1 MASTNTANG
10 PSEVFAANA
19 TLNGGNPAAAA
30 TAPAPSASTSATA
43 SQGSTTNPEEIA
55 WYFVESYYTTL
66 NRTPERLHLFHQKK
80 SSFIWGTEGD
90 NVPVSRGRGEILE
103 RIKDLQFKDCKVR
116 VTNVDSQTSLSSGII
131 VQVLGDMTN
140 NAELSKRFA
149 QTFFLAE
156 QTNPQGYYVLNDIF
170 RYLKDEEEEEV
181 LEGAVEE
188 PAPVAAPEP
197 VAEEVAVPEE
207 KEPEPEV
214 AAEPE
219 APVPAPAPVVEEEVK
234 EEAPAE
240 EVVEKVEEP
249 VVEPEV
255 EKTEEPAAAP
265 VVPVVPAV
273 PAVPA
278 VPVAQP
284 ETAEPEPA
292 TQTVAEPT
300 KTENQP
306 PPPAPQEPPKP
317 AKPASWAALLAPK
330 TTAPPAP
337 AQQAAAP
344 AQAPA
349 TTTPTA
355 QNTSTA
361 QPAQA
366 NNNNSGWQ
374 TTESRRQNRPVSISG
389 APEGQSSAYVRST
402 TGRFTVTHEQLK
414 NALTPFGAINN
425 VNIVE
430 KKHAFVDFADVA
442 GLHAAAAGNPHRIGD
457 QTIFVE
463 ERRPPRP
470 SNYSGPNRGGPS
482 FRGGERQ
489 GSRGAQRGP
498 GDRDR
503 LDSNR
508 NSIGGG
514 RGQGGNVRGGGGQFQ
529 RGGRGMGAGAA
540 SSN

>member
-1 MASTNTANG
+1 MATTNTATG
-10 PSEVFAANA
+10 SSEVFSANA
-19 TLNGGNPAAAA
+19 TLNGGNPAAA
-30 TAPAPSASTSATA
+30 TT
-43 SQGSTTNPEEIA
+43 SQGSTTSPEEIA

-90 NVPVSRGRGEILE
+90 NVPVSQGRNEILE
-103 RIKDLQFKDCKVR
+103 RIKDLKFKDCKVR
-116 VTNVDSQTSLSSGII
+116 VTNVDSQTSLASGIL

-140 NAELSKRFA
+140 NAEPSKRFA

-170 RYLKDEEEEEV
+170 RYLRDEEEEEV
-181 LEGAVEE
+181 LEPPVEE
-188 PAPVAAPEP
+188 PVPEAAPEP
-197 VAEEVAVPEE
+197 VAEEVVVPEE
-207 KEPEPEV
+207 KEPEAEV
-214 AAEPE
+214 DPEPE
-219 APVPAPAPVVEEEVK
+219 VPAPAPAVEEEEETK
-234 EEAPAE
+234 EEVPVE
-240 EVVEKVEEP
+240 EPEKVEEP
-249 VVEPEV
+249 VAEPEV

-284 ETAEPEPA
+284 EPTEPEPT
-292 TQTVAEPT
+292 TQPVAEPT

-306 PPPAPQEPPKP
+306 PAPAPAPAPAPQEPPKP
-317 AKPASWAALLAPK
+317 VKPASWAALLAPK
-330 TTAPPAP
+330 TAPAAAPAP

-344 AQAPA
+344 APAPV
-349 TTTPTA
+349 TTTPATPTA
-355 QNTSTA
+355 PTTPST
-361 QPAQA
+361 QA

-389 APEGQSSAYVRST
+389 APEAQASAYVRST
-402 TGRFTVTHEQLK
+402 TGRITVTQEQLK
-414 NALTPFGAINN
+414 TALSVYGSIRRVDI
-425 VNIVE
+425 VNE
-430 KKHAFVDFADVA
+430 KKHAFVDFDEPSS
-442 GLHAAAAGNPHRIGD
+442 LQAAAGANPHRIGD

-470 SNYSGPNRGGPS
+470 SNYTGPPRGGSS

-503 LDSNR
+503 FDSSR

-514 RGQGGNVRGGGGQFQ
+514 RGQGGNIRGGGGQFQ

>member
-1 MASTNTANG
+1 MASATTATG
-10 PSEVFAANA
+10 PSEVFSANA
-19 TLNGGNPAAAA
+19 TLNGGNPAAA
-30 TAPAPSASTSATA
+30 TANTSAGE
-43 SQGSTTNPEEIA
+43 GSTTSPEEIA

-90 NVPVSRGRGEILE
+90 NVPVSRGRNEILE
-103 RIKDLQFKDCKVR
+103 RIKDLGFKDCKVR
-116 VTNVDSQTSLSSGII
+116 VTNVDSQASLASGII

-140 NAELSKRFA
+140 NAEPSKRFS

-170 RYLKDEEEEEV
+170 RYLRDEEEEEV
-181 LEGAVEE
+181 LEPAAEE
-188 PAPVAAPEP
+188 PVPEAAPEP
-197 VAEEVAVPEE
+197 VAEEVTVPEE
-207 KEPEPEV
+207 KEPEVEAVP
-214 AAEPE
+214 EPE
-219 APVPAPAPVVEEEVK
+219 EPAPTPAVEEEEVK
-234 EEAPAE
+234 EEKPVE
-240 EVVEKVEEP
+240 EAEKVEEP
-249 VVEPEV
+249 VVEPEA
-255 EKTEEPAAAP
+255 EKTEEPITAP

-278 VPVAQP
+278 VPVAQAEP
-284 ETAEPEPA
+284 AEPEPA
-292 TQTVAEPT
+292 TQTVVEPT
-300 KTENQP
+300 KIENQP
-306 PPPAPQEPPKP
+306 PAPAPAPVPQEPPKP
-317 AKPASWAALLAPK
+317 AKPSSWAALLAPK
-330 TTAPPAP
+330 TTPAAAPAP

-344 AQAPA
+344 APAPA
-349 TTTPTA
+349 PVASTPAAQTASTTP
-355 QNTSTA
+355 S
-361 QPAQA
+361 AQA
-366 NNNNSGWQ
+366 NNNSGWQ

-389 APEGQSSAYVRST
+389 APEAQASAYVRST
-402 TGRFTVTHEQLK
+402 TGKITVTHEQLK
-414 NALTPFGAINN
+414 SALSVYGSIHRVDI
-425 VNIVE
+425 VNE
-430 KKHAFVDFADVA
+430 KKHAFVDFAEA
-442 GLHAAAAGNPHRIGD
+442 SSLHAAAAANPHRIGD

-470 SNYSGPNRGGPS
+470 GNYSGPNRGGSS

-503 LDSNR
+503 FDQSR

-514 RGQGGNVRGGGGQFQ
+514 RGQGGPIRGGGGQFQ